1 MNEDRL
7 IDFDVSEKK
16 QKFEEDEERE
26 KIEQR

>member
-7 IDFDVSEKK
+7 IDFVSEKK